1 MVVGGNRCYRKLL
14 VKPSLRAESMLPH
27 LWGSCHE
34 DPPQKL
40 RFGGGGLRSKTEGAA
55 MQSIAVEGADCVA
68 VGSVAESKTK
78 SIQTPFYKGGC
89 LRSRQGDF

>member
-1 MVVGGNRCYRKLL
+1 MIGVIVLVRVKRCAPRVCKNC
-14 VKPSLRAESMLPH
+14 
-27 LWGSCHE
+27 WGSCHKE
-34 DPPQKL
+34 PPQKQS
-40 RFGGGGLRSKTEGAA
+40 FGGGGLRSKTEGAA

-78 SIQTPFYKGGC
+78 SIQTPFLKGGC